1 MAMRVEKSAGIEPSS
16 TTLLDVT
23 RLPLAELVTS
33 RDTVLNRSIRARL
46 DDIDDDRNP
55 VLSAFGS
62 FISS

>member
-1 MAMRVEKSAGIEPSS
+1 MDMRVEKPAAIEQGS

-23 RLPLAELVTS
+23 RLSLAELVTS
-33 RDTVLNRSIRARL
+33 RDTVLDRSIRARL